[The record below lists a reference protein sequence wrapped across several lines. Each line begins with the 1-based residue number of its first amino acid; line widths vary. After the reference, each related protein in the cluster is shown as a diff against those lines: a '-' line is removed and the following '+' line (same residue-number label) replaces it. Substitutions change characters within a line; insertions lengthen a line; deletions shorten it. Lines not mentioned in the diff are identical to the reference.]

1 MTVNGSNP
9 SDSDNFASIDNKTYK
24 DTVQSSNPRKRPM
37 KKRKY
42 SRGGCE
48 ECKRRKMKCDE
59 GKPFCYN
66 CTRLNKAC
74 VYKSKNK
81 FNISSGPEVQVPES
95 DQMSVSTS
103 QSSSH
108 HRNRPIPNKVP
119 TQNSPQTFS
128 VQHYMPSGEYMNT
141 FVRVDSPATPSGPPL
156 QYSFSEREPLNPV
169 PLPGNFTSLSP
180 SNGSTA
186 AASPSGRAFKN
197 AISDILSPSNGDNFA
212 SDTDWQEMKHLFDEA
227 TILVSDMNDLQLAI
241 SHPNSMA
248 SNSPRNTFSD
258 TFEKHVFEI
267 NEFSQEIINNSNNG
281 KYQFENDLTP
291 QTNQV
296 QGSVSNTEL
305 IEYTIKQHRLVG
317 PHAAYLRYLN
327 KKVTGDAFF
336 PFASSVEHNEVVNVL
351 LKYSN
356 NCPYLL
362 SALLAMIATV
372 EFNITGKPVHE
383 LSGQK
388 YVSVCLKSLSQ
399 AFASNSSNKV
409 DQFLNDIERLL
420 LTVILLSSIFSSKT
434 YENNDNILNSWK
446 THLRGTKD
454 LLINYSNTTTKRNTR
469 GVSRGTALAR
479 TWFFAIESLASITT
493 PFGGTLS
500 SRRKEENHQYSTSD
514 IDTNDKVFLDTGY
527 FGKEQNPDY
536 YEALVSIGL
545 IVKNNTVEFNL
556 FLGFTLEFVLLVKEY
571 TKVSEYL
578 RAAEPKNRQIS
589 SPQVL
594 KLLSLVEKS
603 QMAVLAPMLNT
614 KDCTIPESSP
624 AHPQFPRIDPYRL
637 NFPEAAYGTYKSPEG
652 HVTVYSWFDLSQQIH
667 TDSLFLRVL
676 LMPGIF
682 QLPKSSP
689 LVQELLMKLANHLF
703 YVLPKNSPDYDARKD
718 IILCETDNYFLS
730 TDMFDSRVFMTQS
743 AFRLITGLL
752 DDDDHLEKIELIFK
766 GMVELGNGSAVEALN
781 NVISRRTWLRSHPA
795 GGNHDPTEVELAQS
809 EVVPFA

>member
-1 MTVNGSNP
+1 
-9 SDSDNFASIDNKTYK
+9 
-24 DTVQSSNPRKRPM
+24 
-37 KKRKY
+37 
-42 SRGGCE
+42 
-48 ECKRRKMKCDE
+48 
-59 GKPFCYN
+59 
-66 CTRLNKAC
+66 
-74 VYKSKNK
+74 
-81 FNISSGPEVQVPES
+81 
-95 DQMSVSTS
+95 
-103 QSSSH
+103 
-108 HRNRPIPNKVP
+108 
-119 TQNSPQTFS
+119 
-128 VQHYMPSGEYMNT
+128 MPSGEYMNT

-227 TILVSDMNDLQLAI
+227 TILVSDMNDLQSFDLLNYNNLDHLDNRDYLHKKTDPLGSVEMPFLDQKIEKEQSKARRQHNSPATLGASSSPTALSAI